1 MYIDK
6 DGLEANSP
14 VTDGSA
20 TVKMTE
26 TPASDND
33 PGYAPISPETPSWGP
48 PPGNGGS
55 NDSNDPGSYP
65 ISPDTPSWGPPSGS
79 GGDSN
84 DPGFY
89 PISPDTPSWGP
100 PSGSGGSNGGNRPW
114 RPPMGGGGN
123 TGSNPP
129 VIVVPGIGGC
139 VNCSGG
145 ASSGQSAS
153 VRFLHAAVDQPAVN
167 VRLGNRTVIRNLQ
180 FSNSTPYYL
189 DSNSQSTLVTVTSVQ
204 NGRTLFQRYIN
215 FAGGNAYTV
224 SIVNDGSGITLFT
237 LTDTLCSY
245 RNSGCLRAVNLSPN
259 SGNVDVFLSGY
270 GRIFQSVGQ
279 LDATGYNAVRGGN
292 YRASVSEALPCSNN
306 NSVII
311 GNGYVECSN
320 TRIAIMDSAT
330 INVMNG
336 VTYTLYIIGMAYQFP
351 ALRILALESDLI
363 Y

>member
-14 VTDGSA
+14 VSDSTT
-20 TVKMTE
+20 TVKTTE
-26 TPASDND
+26 TPASADND
-33 PGYAPISPETPSWGP
+33 PGY
-48 PPGNGGS
+48 
-55 NDSNDPGSYP
+55 YP

-79 GGDSN
+79 GESN
-84 DPGFY
+84 DPGYY
-89 PISPDTPSWGP
+89 PVSPDTPSWGP
-100 PSGSGGSNGGNRPW
+100 PSSAGGSGSGNRPW
-114 RPPMGGGGN
+114 RPPHGGGN
-123 TGSNPP
+123 NGNNSPI
-129 VIVVPGIGGC
+129 IVVPGISGC
-139 VNCSGG
+139 ISCGSS
-145 ASSGQSAS
+145 SSGRSAS

-189 DSNSQSTLVTVTSVQ
+189 DDESQNTLVTITSVQ

-224 SIVNDGSGITLFT
+224 SIVNSGSGITLFT
-237 LTDTLCSY
+237 LTDSLCNY

-270 GRIFQSVGQ
+270 GRIFQSVAQ
-279 LDATGYNAVRGGN
+279 LDVTGYNAVQGGN
-292 YRASVSEALPCSNN
+292 YQVSVSEALPCSNN
-306 NSVII
+306 NSVFM
-311 GNGYVECSN
+311 GNGYVECNN

-330 INVMNG
+330 LNVMNG

-351 ALRILALESDLI
+351 ALRILALESDMI

>member
-14 VTDGSA
+14 VSDSST

-26 TPASDND
+26 TPAAADND

-48 PPGNGGS
+48 PSGNGGS
-55 NDSNDPGSYP
+55 NNDSNDPGFFP
-65 ISPDTPSWGPPSGS
+65 ISPETPSWGPPSVPGGS
-79 GGDSN
+79 G
-84 DPGFY
+84 
-89 PISPDTPSWGP
+89 
-100 PSGSGGSNGGNRPW
+100 SGSGGSGSGSNRPW
-114 RPPMGGGGN
+114 RPPVSGGGN

-129 VIVVPGIGGC
+129 IIVVPGVGGC
-139 VNCSGG
+139 VNCPGG
-145 ASSGQSAS
+145 SSSGQSAS

-180 FSNSTPYYL
+180 FGNSTPYYL

-224 SIVNDGSGITLFT
+224 SIVNDGNGITLFT
-237 LTDTLCSY
+237 LTDTICSY

-259 SGNVDVFLSGY
+259 SGNVDIFLSGY
-270 GRIFQSVGQ
+270 GRIFQRVGQ
-279 LDATGYNAVRGGN
+279 MDVTGYNAVRGGN
-292 YRASVSEALPCSNN
+292 YRASVSESLPCSNN
-306 NSVII
+306 DQVFM

-320 TRIAIMDSAT
+320 TRIAIMDSTT

-351 ALRILALESDLI
+351 ALQILALESDLI